1 MPDITLCTSCHH
13 HSDLCIKIGSDESH
27 FNISFIVR
35 DKVTLRTPLS
45 GTCLLRKYVVNH
57 CLEFGTKSQDSV
69 HRPQLL
75 KRKDREP
82 KRGIEPKSSIYQ
94 PDALPLDQ
102 TGSRSKTGEFEVNAS
117 SITSTETV
125 RIIRDGEPRRPLRLS
140 HSSRALLT
148 FKFSVAL
155 RPHRPSVP
163 TVRDGEPRTAEW
175 PSGCYGQ
182 E

>member
-1 MPDITLCTSCHH
+1 MRAILIF
-13 HSDLCIKIGSDESH
+13 HSLW
-27 FNISFIVR
+27 
-35 DKVTLRTPLS
+35 
-45 GTCLLRKYVVNH
+45 
-57 CLEFGTKSQDSV
+57 GTKSQDSV

-117 SITSTETV
+117 SVTSTETV

-140 HSSRALLT
+140 HSSRAALLT

-155 RPHRPSVP
+155 RPHRPYRLLGTGSP
-163 TVRDGEPRTAEW
+163 GR

-182 E
+182 EKTEHTDVIYTWTFGYKIWLAVFVGWGQTAQSYVVKVSRGRQSDFTGTALL